1 MQDGK
6 DRAMEGGQP
15 WACLWVGGECEY
27 LDLDLD
33 DSGGSPRDG
42 AGLTR
47 LLQAFSAATN
57 LDVDRAR
64 VSEPEGV
71 SERGGSGTER
81 QSDRARPC
89 KQIRVMAS

>member
-1 MQDGK
+1 MQDGQ

-33 DSGGSPRDG
+33 DSGGRPGDG

-64 VSEPEGV
+64 VSEPAGV

-81 QSDRARPC
+81 QSDRARPR
-89 KQIRVMAS
+89 KQKRVMAS